1 MIDQIVS
8 ISFTLFLL
16 MDSIGNIP
24 VYILILRGLEPK
36 RRRIVI
42 LRELSIAL
50 FTILLFA
57 FFGERFLKVLEI
69 SLESIFLAGGIILF
83 IMGLKMIFPENGSLS
98 DAFKAD
104 GEPLIFPLA
113 IPLIAGPSVL
123 AAVMIYSFQ
132 LESQSLLYIAIIL
145 AWIASTFILYL
156 SNFLQQ
162 LLGQRG
168 VKALERLMGLLLIL
182 LSINMFLN
190 GIRMFQRSL

>member
-1 MIDQIVS
+1 MFDQIVS

-24 VYILILRGLEPK
+24 VYILILRELEAK

-50 FTILLFA
+50 VMILLFA
-57 FFGERFLKVLEI
+57 FLGERFLKILEI
-69 SLESIFLAGGIILF
+69 SHESIFLAGGIILF
-83 IMGLKMIFPENGSLS
+83 IMGVKMIFPENGSLY

-113 IPLIAGPSVL
+113 VPLIAGPSVL

-132 LESQSLLYIAIIL
+132 LESQIPLYIAIVL
-145 AWIASTFILYL
+145 AWIASTIILYL
-156 SNFLQQ
+156 ANYLQKC
-162 LLGQRG
+162 LGQRG

-190 GIRMFQRSL
+190 GIRIFQRSL